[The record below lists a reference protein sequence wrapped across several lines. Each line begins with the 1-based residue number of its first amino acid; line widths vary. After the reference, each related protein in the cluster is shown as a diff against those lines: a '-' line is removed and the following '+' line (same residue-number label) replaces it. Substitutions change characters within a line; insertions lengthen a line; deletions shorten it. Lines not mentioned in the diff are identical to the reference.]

1 MRFHFAVDGTRMRKA
16 TRLAKKPKCTAT
28 ATIGMRAPL
37 VFQLTYLWSSRR
49 VAHLIEEETGVRI
62 PRAAIGVELPASP
75 WSGMREFPRTK
86 DYRET
91 SHYDFGTRA
100 PRQNVLLLEWQNRDA
115 NQNL

>member
-1 MRFHFAVDGTRMRKA
+1 VYGNGYYRDEG
-16 TRLAKKPKCTAT
+16 
-28 ATIGMRAPL
+28 PL

>member
-1 MRFHFAVDGTRMRKA
+1 
-16 TRLAKKPKCTAT
+16 
-28 ATIGMRAPL
+28 
-37 VFQLTYLWSSRR
+37 
-49 VAHLIEEETGVRI
+49 VAHLIEDETGVRYHASQAWRI
-62 PRAAIGVELPASP
+62 LRAAIRVELPASP

-91 SHYDFGTRA
+91 SLYDFGTRA